1 MVSAEGFKAA
11 LALLDSEDPSSEAQL
26 RELLET
32 QMAENPQSQ
41 SVPLCEDEHFLS

>member
-32 QMAENPQSQ
+32 QMAENPQS
-41 SVPLCEDEHFLS
+41 VPLCEDAHFLS